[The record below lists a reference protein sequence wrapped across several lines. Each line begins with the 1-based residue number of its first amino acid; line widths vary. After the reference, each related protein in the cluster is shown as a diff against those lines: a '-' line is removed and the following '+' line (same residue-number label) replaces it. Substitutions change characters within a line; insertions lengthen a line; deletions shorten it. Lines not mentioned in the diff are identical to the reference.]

1 MDATYKTFLESGRHL
16 VMDTKTPRKHGT
28 KPPPI
33 AMTGGGPGSDDPHK
47 VFVKNTISSK
57 PKKAELVKDIEKF
70 IKQAEACL

>member
-1 MDATYKTFLESGRHL
+1 MDATYKSFMESGRSMIL
-16 VMDTKTPRKHGT
+16 DTKIPRKVGT

-33 AMTGGGPGSDDPHK
+33 AMAAGGESDPHK

-57 PKKAELVKDIEKF
+57 PKKGDLVKDIERF

>member
-1 MDATYKTFLESGRHL
+1 MDATYKSFLESGRHL

-33 AMTGGGPGSDDPHK
+33 AMTGGSGSEDPHK

-70 IKQAEACL
+70 IKQAEDCL